1 MNSRLSKILF
11 LPALLWALNSCTK
24 EKDYI
29 YEINPVTVQQQGAD
43 KNNLKSPDQFIS
55 IAWQDLFGSNIPQNE
70 MAKMTTVSTAF
81 GDKKVVEDLI
91 IRNFLNKPGLQ
102 IPSVPSINGDTAAF
116 IKQTYMKF
124 YNREAG
130 VFEEHYLKEQF
141 RLNPSLK
148 PEGLYYALMTSDEY
162 RFY

>member
-1 MNSRLSKILF
+1 MNSLRNKVLWLLILISV
-11 LPALLWALNSCTK
+11 AVSCTK

-29 YEINPVTVQQQGAD
+29 YEINPSNVEQQGSN
-43 KNNLKSPDQFIS
+43 KNTLKSPDQFIS
-55 IAWQDLFGSNIPQNE
+55 IAWQDLFGTNIPQNE
-70 MAKMTTVSTAF
+70 MAKMTTVATAF

-102 IPSVPSINGDTAAF
+102 LPSSPSVNGDTAAF
-116 IKQTYMKF
+116 IKQVYMKF
-124 YNREAG
+124 YNREAS

-141 RLNPSLK
+141 RLNTSLK